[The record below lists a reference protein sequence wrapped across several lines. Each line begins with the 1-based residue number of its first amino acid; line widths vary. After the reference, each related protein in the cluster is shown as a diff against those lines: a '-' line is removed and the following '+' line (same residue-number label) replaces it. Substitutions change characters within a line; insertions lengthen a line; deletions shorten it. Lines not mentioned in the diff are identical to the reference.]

1 MSSRELNGALE
12 ASVAQAAKRLQES
25 IDAEVLEKLL
35 EDTVGTTTGPNG
47 TLDAQ
52 RIKRVLRDMS
62 DEKVTVDI
70 YISSKSFDSAVRVFF
85 EDYSYGHELGITSG
99 ASVDDLIVAFDG
111 ALEGLQHHIESKEME
126 AWL

>member
-35 EDTVGTTTGPNG
+35 EDTVATTTGPNG

-52 RIKRVLRDMS
+52 RIKRVLRDMT
-62 DEKVTVDI
+62 DEKVSVDI
-70 YISSKSFDSAVRVFF
+70 YLSSKSFDSAVRVFF

-99 ASVDDLIVAFDG
+99 ASADDLIVAFDG